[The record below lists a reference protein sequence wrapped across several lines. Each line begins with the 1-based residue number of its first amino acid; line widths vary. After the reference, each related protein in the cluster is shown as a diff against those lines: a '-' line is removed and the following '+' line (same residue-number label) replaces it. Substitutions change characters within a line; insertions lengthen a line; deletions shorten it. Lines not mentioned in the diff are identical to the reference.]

1 VVALAG
7 DLRKHTS
14 VRLRAETLILN
25 PRSVLEMQVIA
36 TTLLE
41 NFAFSLPP
49 QSEKTRIYRKPGG
62 MMIPMVEGE
71 EGSWM
76 GLIIKALK

>member
-1 VVALAG
+1 MVH
-7 DLRKHTS
+7 R
-14 VRLRAETLILN
+14 
-25 PRSVLEMQVIA
+25 RSVIEMQVLA

-62 MMIPMVEGE
+62 LMIPMAEGE
-71 EGSWM
+71 QGTWL
-76 GLIIKALK
+76 GLMIKALK

>member
-1 VVALAG
+1 MPKLT
-7 DLRKHTS
+7 R
-14 VRLRAETLILN
+14 
-25 PRSVLEMQVIA
+25 RSILEMQVIA

-71 EGSWM
+71 EGTWM
-76 GLIIKALK
+76 GLVIKALK